1 MMTRSIRH
9 LNRVEGLT
17 AVEVLRGPPPDS
29 QRGPRAVLRSILA
42 VTALVAMFVAFDP
55 IRQHSYVS
63 PAVTVGPASVTIT
76 APTTT
81 TIEDIDPAPF

>member
-1 MMTRSIRH
+1 M
-9 LNRVEGLT
+9 
-17 AVEVLRGPPPDS
+17 
-29 QRGPRAVLRSILA
+29 LRSILA